1 MLNETAL
8 RRVDLNLLLLFQTV
22 LRERHVGRAS
32 RALHVSPSAVSH
44 GLGRLRELFQD
55 PLFLRT
61 PKGVVPTVRAM
72 QLSEP
77 VSDVLGRAQQLI
89 EGFHSFAPEKSD
101 RGFTIGTLDAPA
113 TSFLPSL
120 LARIQ
125 RVAPKVRVELRH
137 VGLDDAFAALDAHR
151 VDLIVLPL
159 VESIPARFEAR
170 KVYREEFVSVA
181 HAKHAFLRRPTLR
194 NYCKAAHLL
203 VSPAGGSRGFID
215 DALAVRGLA
224 RRVSVVVPTFL
235 LGMAV
240 LAESTLVGS
249 MPRRV
254 VERHAKRFNL
264 RTVPVPLPLA
274 VPRSTIYVVVPKVA
288 LLDAGI
294 AWLFDLVQDEQPD
307 A

>member
-1 MLNETAL
+1 M
-8 RRVDLNLLLLFQTV
+8 TV
-22 LRERHVGRAS
+22 PCYFS
-32 RALHVSPSAVSH
+32 
-44 GLGRLRELFQD
+44 
-55 PLFLRT
+55 
-61 PKGVVPTVRAM
+61 
-72 QLSEP
+72 
-77 VSDVLGRAQQLI
+77 
-89 EGFHSFAPEKSD
+89 
-101 RGFTIGTLDAPA
+101 
-113 TSFLPSL
+113 
-120 LARIQ
+120 
-125 RVAPKVRVELRH
+125 
-137 VGLDDAFAALDAHR
+137 